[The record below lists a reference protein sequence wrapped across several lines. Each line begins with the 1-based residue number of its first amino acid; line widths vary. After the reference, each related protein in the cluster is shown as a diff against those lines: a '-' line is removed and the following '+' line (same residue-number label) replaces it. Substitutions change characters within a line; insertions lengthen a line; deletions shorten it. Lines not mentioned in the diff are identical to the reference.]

1 MPEDFKKGYNLVF
14 DALPAQFETIVKNAG
29 CEVNAVKEKIYEDG
43 REEYGYNV
51 LTGEYGDMYEM
62 GVIDPKKVLRCGL
75 QNGASVAGTLL
86 TTEGLVLDDV
96 DEIEK

>member
-1 MPEDFKKGYNLVF
+1 
-14 DALPAQFETIVKNAG
+14 
-29 CEVNAVKEKIYEDG
+29 
-43 REEYGYNV
+43 
-51 LTGEYGDMYEM
+51 MYEM

-96 DEIEK
+96 DEIMKMNALAKSFQAQ